1 MTFMSIISVFFGLL
15 TAFALRFYVL
25 LFNKDNCA
33 TPQDAMFKTMIM
45 MAGEF
50 DFGDIFFQEVP
61 PEGWGDQWD
70 LGHQKAPL
78 PGLTYTMFVIFFIYS
93 VSCICNGP

>member
-15 TAFALRFYVL
+15 TAFALQFYVL

-33 TPQDAMFKTMIM
+33 TPQDAMFKTMTM

-50 DFGDIFFQEVP
+50 DFGTSSSKTSLQSAGEISGTLDVP
-61 PEGWGDQWD
+61 
-70 LGHQKAPL
+70 KPL
-78 PGLTYTMFVIFFIYS
+78 YLA
-93 VSCICNGP
+93 